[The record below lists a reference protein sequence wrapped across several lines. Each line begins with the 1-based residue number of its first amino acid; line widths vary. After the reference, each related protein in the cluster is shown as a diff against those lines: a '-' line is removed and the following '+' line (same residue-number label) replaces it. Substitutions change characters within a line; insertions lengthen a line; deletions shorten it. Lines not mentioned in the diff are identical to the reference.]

1 MVWCLGWDWK
11 KYIFLVCW
19 VELVLGCS
27 GQRCNKGSAGLLR
40 WDIFAATKRRG
51 GAGTLEGRGGKLAR
65 KPKMSTLY
73 DILGGG
79 HEWRRG
85 EAAAAEKKLREPGGT
100 IIDTGE
106 CSTYCV
112 VAGNSWKRRGER
124 FAGTPGRRPS
134 QNLG

>member
-65 KPKMSTLY
+65 KHRRLLSN
-73 DILGGG
+73 ILGAG

-85 EAAAAEKKLREPGGT
+85 GAAAAEKKLREPGET

-112 VAGNSWKRRGER
+112 VAGNSWKRR
-124 FAGTPGRRPS
+124 
-134 QNLG
+134 